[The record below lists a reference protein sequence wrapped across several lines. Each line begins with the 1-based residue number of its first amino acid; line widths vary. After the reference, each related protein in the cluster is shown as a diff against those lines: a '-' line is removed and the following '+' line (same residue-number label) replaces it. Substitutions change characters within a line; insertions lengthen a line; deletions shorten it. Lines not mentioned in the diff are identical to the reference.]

1 MALLVNCTCGK
12 KWRVPD
18 SWVGR
23 TGKCTQCGAVLKVG
37 YPVPPSV
44 EVEPPSSTPE
54 EPAGQTRGI
63 SVEELSEWEAGDAA
77 TSREDSVG
85 QKDEKAVSQTM
96 ATENQDVEK
105 CPNCGRQVHRYAWG
119 CVYCGW
125 RKIGQCTQPQTDITE
140 SAQHEQGV
148 ASPVPERSAPA
159 LAPAP
164 SPAFAPA
171 VTPPSKKKV
180 LPVLAAAIALISLI
194 VYITYDGL
202 HSQAAKEPQTV
213 STTPHAAPA
222 VTASQAL
229 PVVAVTQK

>member
-18 SWVGR
+18 SYAGA

-37 YPVPPSV
+37 YPAPLSL
-44 EVEPPSSTPE
+44 EVEPSSSRPE
-54 EPAGQTRGI
+54 EPAGHTRGI
-63 SVEELSEWEAGDAA
+63 SAEELSEWEAGDAA

-85 QKDEKAVSQTM
+85 QEDDKAASQTM
-96 ATENQDVEK
+96 ATENQDMEK

-125 RKIGQCTQPQTDITE
+125 RKIGHCTQPKTDVQE
-140 SAQHEQGV
+140 SEQHEQGA
-148 ASPVPERSAPA
+148 ASPITKRSAPA

-171 VTPPSKKKV
+171 VAPPSKKKV
-180 LPVLAAAIALISLI
+180 RA
-194 VYITYDGL
+194 
-202 HSQAAKEPQTV
+202 
-213 STTPHAAPA
+213 
-222 VTASQAL
+222 
-229 PVVAVTQK
+229 